1 MRILKV
7 AAFAVSGYASSEGRH
22 CKPFNPLLGETY
34 EADYP
39 EKGVR
44 FFSEKV
50 IASNFSSFITI
61 SLFASIIIF
70 HITAFLRTAV
80 DFYTYLRFPE
90 VKSKL
95 VQ

>member
-1 MRILKV
+1 MLLNAAVQPSELYFQGNSLLRALNV

-39 EKGVR
+39 DKGVR

-50 IASNFSSFITI
+50 SS
-61 SLFASIIIF
+61 
-70 HITAFLRTAV
+70 
-80 DFYTYLRFPE
+80 
-90 VKSKL
+90 
-95 VQ
+95 